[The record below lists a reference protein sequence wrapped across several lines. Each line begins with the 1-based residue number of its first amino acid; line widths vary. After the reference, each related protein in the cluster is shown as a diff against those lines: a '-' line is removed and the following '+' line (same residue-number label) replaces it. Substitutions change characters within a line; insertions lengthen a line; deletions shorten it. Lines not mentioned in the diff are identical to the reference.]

1 MNLRREVTSK
11 FRSKNLNKKK
21 YKVWRFYST
30 PNLKMIKIS
39 IFIVILDET
48 YFLEEKLID
57 LIY

>member
-1 MNLRREVTSK
+1 
-11 FRSKNLNKKK
+11 
-21 YKVWRFYST
+21 
-30 PNLKMIKIS
+30 MIKIS